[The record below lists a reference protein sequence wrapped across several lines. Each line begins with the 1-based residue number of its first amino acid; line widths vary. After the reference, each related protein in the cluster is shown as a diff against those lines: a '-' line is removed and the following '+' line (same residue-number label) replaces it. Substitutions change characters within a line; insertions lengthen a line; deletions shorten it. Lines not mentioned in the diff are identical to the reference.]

1 MKRLYYIRHGQSEMN
16 VLSLFAGRTDTP
28 LTKEGRDGALQ
39 AGRNNK
45 GIDIDVII
53 ASPLSRAHDTA
64 RLFAEGAGLPE
75 DIIQINELLLERD
88 FGSLENTR
96 WTAEVSRN
104 LFNDNLPDGVETWD
118 VMIARARQLSCWLA
132 MVASAV
138 PYVVLSNQMLM
149 FMPAYLTASSFAGCK
164 RLLNESFPVVPEMG
178 QDT

>member
-53 ASPLSRAHDTA
+53 ASPLSRANDTA

-75 DIIQINELLLERD
+75 DIIQINDLLLERD

-118 VMIARARQLSCWLA
+118 VMIARAR
-132 MVASAV
+132 
-138 PYVVLSNQMLM
+138 
-149 FMPAYLTASSFAGCK
+149 
-164 RLLNESFPVVPEMG
+164 RLLDYVERLPVDNVLLVGHGGIGRALRSLVEPDADVHAGIPNSELVRWV
-178 QDT
+178 